1 MNMTKKNITLE
12 YVNSLNTSIKEIGI
26 QMNKSNFFSALSLH
40 PSLPFLFLL
49 SFACVPAVNL
59 RNRVHCFS

>member
-12 YVNSLNTSIKEIGI
+12 YVNSLNTSIKKIGI

-49 SFACVPAVNL
+49 SFACVPVVNL